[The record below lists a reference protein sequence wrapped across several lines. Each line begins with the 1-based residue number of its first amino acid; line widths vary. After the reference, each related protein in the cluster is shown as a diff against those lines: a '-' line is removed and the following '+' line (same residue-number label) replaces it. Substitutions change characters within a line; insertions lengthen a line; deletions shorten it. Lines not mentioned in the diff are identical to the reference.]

1 MGEKMRQTKIAV
13 LGAGS
18 WGTALSNL
26 LAQKGLPVILWG
38 RDPEVIEEILTRREN
53 SRYLPGVK
61 IAASLMA
68 STNLE
73 LAIKSA
79 DYIVTAVP
87 SQVFRNLLI
96 SIKPFYRP
104 EQIIINTAKG
114 IEEIS
119 LLTMSGVFR
128 EVFSDFNE
136 NYTILSGP
144 SHAEEVGRGIPTA
157 IVVSGFHQENLLKV
171 QDLFTTE
178 YFRVYTNEDLIGV
191 ELGGSLKNIIAIA
204 SGVCTGLGL
213 GDNTRAAL
221 ITRGLMEITRLGIK
235 LGAKKETFMG
245 LSGLG
250 DLFVTAGS
258 FHSRNYKAGILL
270 GKGRTLEET
279 EREVKMVVE
288 GIRTTRA
295 AYQLAKKHN
304 VEMPITEALYKVL
317 FAGLSPGEG
326 LAGLMTRAKKEE
338 LNF

>member
-1 MGEKMRQTKIAV
+1 MGSIKVTV

-26 LAQKGLPVILWG
+26 LAQKGVNTVLWG
-38 RDPEVIEEILTRREN
+38 RDSAVIEEINREREN
-53 SRYLPGVK
+53 KRYLPGVK
-61 IAASLMA
+61 ISQELIATAD
-68 STNLE
+68 LE
-73 LAIKSA
+73 FALKDANFLVA
-79 DYIVTAVP
+79 AVP
-87 SQVFRNLLI
+87 SQAFRDLLQK
-96 SIKPFYRP
+96 IKPYFKP
-104 EQIIINTAKG
+104 EQILVNTAKG
-114 IEEIS
+114 IEEGS
-119 LLTMSGVFR
+119 LLRMSAVFT
-128 EVFSDFNE
+128 EVLPEYRD

-157 IVVSGFHQENLLKV
+157 IVVSGYSPEKLYKV
-171 QDLFTTE
+171 QELFSTE
-178 YFRVYTNEDLIGV
+178 YFRVYTNDDLTGV

-204 SGVCTGLGL
+204 SGICTGLGL

-221 ITRGLMEITRLGIK
+221 VTRGLIEITRLGIK

-258 FHSRNYKAGILL
+258 RHSRNYKAGILIGE
-270 GKGRTLEET
+270 GKSLEET
-279 EREVKMVVE
+279 QKEINMVVE

-295 AYQLAKKHN
+295 AYQLAQRLE

-317 FAGLSPGEG
+317 FAGLPPREG
-326 LAGLMTRAKKEE
+326 LFGLMTRAKKEE

>member
-1 MGEKMRQTKIAV
+1 MKVAV

-26 LAQKGLPVILWG
+26 LAQKGVNTYLWG
-38 RDPEVIEEILTRREN
+38 RNKEFIEDLKNTREN
-53 SRYLPGVK
+53 TRYLSGVK
-61 IAASLMA
+61 LSPAIHFTTDLKMA
-68 STNLE
+68 LE
-73 LAIKSA
+73 GSDFVVA
-79 DYIVTAVP
+79 AVP
-87 SQVFRNLLI
+87 SQVFRELLQNI
-96 SIKPFYRP
+96 SPYFTR
-104 EQIIINTAKG
+104 QQVLVNTAKG
-114 IEEIS
+114 IEEGS
-119 LLTMSGVFR
+119 LLTMSGVFSQIMPEYR
-128 EVFSDFNE
+128 A

-157 IVVSGFHQENLLKV
+157 IVVSGFNGENLIRV
-171 QDLFTTE
+171 QELFATE
-178 YFRVYTNEDLIGV
+178 YFRVYTNDDLIGV

-204 SGVCTGLGL
+204 SGICTGLGL

-221 ITRGLMEITRLGIK
+221 ITRGLIEITRIGIK

-258 FHSRNYKAGILL
+258 RHSRNYKAGILIGE
-270 GKGRTLEET
+270 GKTVEET
-279 EREVKMVVE
+279 QKEIKMVVE

-295 AYQLAKKHN
+295 AYRLAQKVG

-317 FAGLSPGEG
+317 FEGLSPREG
-326 LAGLMTRAKKEE
+326 LFGLMTRAKKEE